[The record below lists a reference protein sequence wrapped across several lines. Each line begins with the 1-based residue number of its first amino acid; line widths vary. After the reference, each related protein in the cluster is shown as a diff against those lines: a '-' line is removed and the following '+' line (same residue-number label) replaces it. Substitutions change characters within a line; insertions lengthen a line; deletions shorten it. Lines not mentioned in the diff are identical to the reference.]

1 MKTLIVE
8 DSETLNAIYQAYL
21 DGMGLD
27 ITAVTSLDAALEC
40 VSEQPQELILLD
52 VELPDGNGLDLLAEL
67 ENVSPKPLVVVMT
80 GHGDKYSEVAIER
93 GADDFLA
100 KPFDASRLRVTVRN
114 LAERFELTQR
124 LSSLTEGL
132 THLGPMYGR
141 SAVMQAVYTQI
152 QSLASSRA
160 TAFITGESG
169 TGKELAAKAI
179 HDFSDR
185 APAEFV
191 AINCAAI
198 PDDLIES
205 ELFGEAAGV
214 RGNPSPRSGLIPL
227 AEGGTLFLD
236 EVCDMPYE
244 LQSVLLRFIESN
256 RYKPVGGDVEAYAD
270 VRIIAATNREPLTEM
285 RDGRLREDLFYRLH
299 VIPLRMPPLRE
310 RDDDVL
316 LLADH
321 FLSVFAAQENKQIA
335 GFSDDARRE
344 LKRFPFPGNIR
355 QLSNM
360 IHRLVLMSRE
370 LEISYEALRKAISDS
385 ELGPSASIGARR
397 KVMVDVSSSP
407 GVEVEPLWVTEKR
420 AIQAALDACDGNINR
435 AAGLLEVAP
444 STIYRKIQG
453 WKTGDV

>member
-1 MKTLIVE
+1 
-8 DSETLNAIYQAYL
+8 
-21 DGMGLD
+21 
-27 ITAVTSLDAALEC
+27 
-40 VSEQPQELILLD
+40 
-52 VELPDGNGLDLLAEL
+52 
-67 ENVSPKPLVVVMT
+67 
-80 GHGDKYSEVAIER
+80 
-93 GADDFLA
+93 
-100 KPFDASRLRVTVRN
+100 
-114 LAERFELTQR
+114 
-124 LSSLTEGL
+124 
-132 THLGPMYGR
+132 
-141 SAVMQAVYTQI
+141 
-152 QSLASSRA
+152 
-160 TAFITGESG
+160 
-169 TGKELAAKAI
+169 
-179 HDFSDR
+179 
-185 APAEFV
+185 
-191 AINCAAI
+191 
-198 PDDLIES
+198 
-205 ELFGEAAGV
+205 
-214 RGNPSPRSGLIPL
+214 
-227 AEGGTLFLD
+227 
-236 EVCDMPYE
+236 MPYE
-244 LQSVLLRFIESN
+244 LQPVLLRFIESN
-256 RYKPVGGDVEAYAD
+256 KYKPVGGDVEAYAD

-285 RDGRLREDLFYRLH
+285 RNGRLREDLFYRLH

-385 ELGPSASIGARR
+385 ELDPSASTGARR

>member
-8 DSETLNAIYQAYL
+8 DSQTLSAIYQAYL
-21 DGMGLD
+21 EGLGLQ
-27 ITAVTSLDAALEC
+27 ISAATSL
-40 VSEQPQELILLD
+40 SEAITRLDLDRPELILLD
-52 VELPDGNGLDLLAEL
+52 VELPDGNGLDLLAEV
-67 ENVSPKPLVVVMT
+67 NDWSPKPVVVVMT
-80 GHGDKYSEVAIER
+80 GHGDQYAEAAIER

-114 LAERFELTQR
+114 LAERFELSQR
-124 LSSLTEGL
+124 LSSLTEVRAS
-132 THLGPMYGR
+132 LGPMYGR
-141 SAVMQAVYTQI
+141 STVMQAVFTQI

-179 HDFSDR
+179 HDLSAR
-185 APAEFV
+185 APAAFV
-191 AINCAAI
+191 PVNCAAI
-198 PDDLIES
+198 PADLIES
-205 ELFGEAAGV
+205 ELFGEAEGV
-214 RGNPSPRSGLIPL
+214 RGNATRRGGLIRQ

-244 LQSVLLRFIESN
+244 LQSVLLRFIQSN
-256 RYKPVGGDVEAYAD
+256 TYKPVGSDEELKAD
-270 VRIIAATNREPLTEM
+270 VRIIAATNREPLIEM
-285 RDGRLREDLFYRLH
+285 REGRLREDLYYRLH

-321 FLSVFAAQENKQIA
+321 FVSTFAEQENKQID
-335 GFSDDARRE
+335 GFSEDARRE
-344 LKRFPFPGNIR
+344 LRRFPFPGNVR
-355 QLSNM
+355 QLSNI
-360 IHRLVLMSRE
+360 IHRITLLHSDTV
-370 LEISYEALRKAISDS
+370 ISYEVLRKAIMDS
-385 ELGPSASIGARR
+385 ELDAPISGIDRR
-397 KVMVDVSSSP
+397 RMAEVGGSLAN
-407 GVEVEPLWVTEKR
+407 EVEPLWATEKR

-453 WKTGDV
+453 WKTGDA